1 MYSVWDWAGKPLLEM
16 VAASAAAAMVVYTQP
31 AERRLQDLK
40 PNMQATGRN
49 MSESGKLT

>member
-1 MYSVWDWAGKPLLEM
+1 MYYVWDWAGKPLLEM

-49 MSESGKLT
+49 MSESGKLP